1 MFEIDYWI
9 LVAQIINFLIL
20 FFIFKKFISDNL
32 DDLIIERKANL
43 EKIYKADFYY
53 DEKIKEAKILKEKIL
68 SEAHKEADSRYT
80 EIEELA
86 NIKAKKLI
94 DKANKDIKN
103 ILESWKKE
111 IENERL
117 EMLKW
122 IENNVI
128 DLSIELNKKLFLD
141 KTLNQKLINEQ
152 LKTKLK

>member
-32 DDLIIERKANL
+32 EDLIIKRKANL
-43 EKIYKADFYY
+43 EKINKADFYY

-68 SEAHKEADSRYT
+68 SEAHNEADFRYA
-80 EIEELA
+80 EIEKLA
-86 NIKAKKLI
+86 NLKAKKLI

-103 ILESWKKE
+103 ILESWKIE

-122 IENNVI
+122 IKNNVL
-128 DLSIELNKKLFLD
+128 DLSIELNKKLFLNRN
-141 KTLNQKLINEQ
+141 LNQKLIEEQ